1 MLNVTIGNARSFETA
16 VRSVARFADTR
27 RDNRL
32 ESTEKIMVST
42 LPNGLR
48 LTATDLY
55 TAVEYAINSSEVLD
69 MGEFCIK
76 AKHLMALVSLLKDQS
91 AFTLEQTE
99 TGLNLSLKDT
109 PMFQARF
116 DVSPTDE
123 FPMLPEPDPKAHWIE
138 LDAAHVKII
147 KALTKYASTDKYR
160 VGYDALQFAM
170 HDDTLF
176 AYTTDGTTVA
186 TAELG
191 TSAKIP
197 NFAIPIEGIKK
208 ALQVNATPALKNSGW
223 RITLPTDDSNV
234 VSIQIQDTAV
244 KVKSGDSVDLT
255 AWILKHESYNGDA
268 DAHIVF
274 QPKALTDGLK
284 KVSKLF
290 VKEARFEN
298 VLIIESKDGKMTMTA
313 KPVKKS
319 AYSTLPQDAADME
332 AEYLHEFTFPEAE
345 CLTGVNSFRIL
356 VDAPKFQNMVKDI
369 AALKPNAISVQM
381 KYAVKDNED
390 APTTDTIAISG
401 SGVPLGVLTMPTK
414 L

>member
-138 LDAAHVKII
+138 LDAE
-147 KALTKYASTDKYR
+147 R
-160 VGYDALQFAM
+160 M
-170 HDDTLF
+170 
-176 AYTTDGTTVA
+176 
-186 TAELG
+186 
-191 TSAKIP
+191 
-197 NFAIPIEGIKK
+197 
-208 ALQVNATPALKNSGW
+208 
-223 RITLPTDDSNV
+223 
-234 VSIQIQDTAV
+234 
-244 KVKSGDSVDLT
+244 
-255 AWILKHESYNGDA
+255 
-268 DAHIVF
+268 
-274 QPKALTDGLK
+274 
-284 KVSKLF
+284 
-290 VKEARFEN
+290 
-298 VLIIESKDGKMTMTA
+298 
-313 KPVKKS
+313 
-319 AYSTLPQDAADME
+319 
-332 AEYLHEFTFPEAE
+332 
-345 CLTGVNSFRIL
+345 
-356 VDAPKFQNMVKDI
+356 
-369 AALKPNAISVQM
+369 
-381 KYAVKDNED
+381 
-390 APTTDTIAISG
+390 
-401 SGVPLGVLTMPTK
+401 
-414 L
+414 